1 MILHY
6 TCESDIELHS
16 MLEHATAHCSNFVK
30 VHIQITAWE
39 EITQTSS
46 QKITYLSP
54 SIIINSLHMT
64 NFHNHKKSMLVQYHP
79 STYTVT
85 YHIHCREISISP
97 PLGCDSPNMNC
108 NGMQFKHR
116 RFLSQFYCDLSFNQ
130 TSYPHLELSLLPLQ
144 IKYLYTIPMRP
155 TCETYSEFAGSVTN
169 LHATK

>member
-1 MILHY
+1 MPQ
-6 TCESDIELHS
+6 
-16 MLEHATAHCSNFVK
+16 HATAHCSNFIK

-54 SIIINSLHMT
+54 IYYNKQISLHIWD
-64 NFHNHKKSMLVQYHP
+64 FHNHKKTMLMQYHP
-79 STYTVT
+79 STSVVT

-97 PLGCDSPNMNC
+97 PLGCDSPDMNC
-108 NGMQFKHR
+108 NGMQFKHS
-116 RFLSQFYCDLSFNQ
+116 RFLSWFYCNLGFNQ
-130 TSYPHLELSLLPLQ
+130 TSYPHLELSLLLLQ
-144 IKYLYTIPMRP
+144 IKYLYTISMRP

>member
-1 MILHY
+1 MP
-6 TCESDIELHS
+6 
-16 MLEHATAHCSNFVK
+16 EHATAHCSNFIK

-54 SIIINSLHMT
+54 IYYNKHISLHMT
-64 NFHNHKKSMLVQYHP
+64 DFHNHKKSMLVQYHP
-79 STYTVT
+79 STYVVT

-97 PLGCDSPNMNC
+97 PLGCDSPDMNC
-108 NGMQFKHR
+108 NGMQFKHS
-116 RFLSQFYCDLSFNQ
+116 RFLSRFYCNLGFNQ
-130 TSYPHLELSLLPLQ
+130 TSYPHLELSLLLLQ